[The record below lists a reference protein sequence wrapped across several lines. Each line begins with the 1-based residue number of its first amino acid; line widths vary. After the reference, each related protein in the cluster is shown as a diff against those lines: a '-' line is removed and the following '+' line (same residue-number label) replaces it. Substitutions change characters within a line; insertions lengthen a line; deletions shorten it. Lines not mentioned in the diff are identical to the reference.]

1 MSDRQAGSS
10 STRSGSQTSR
20 KKATRHQPIV
30 SCLEC
35 RRMKWK
41 CDRKFPCAN
50 CRKRGLESLCP
61 NGQLRSLRG
70 QYEQTSEDIEKLKK
84 RNALLKEAL
93 REALRQGFEISG
105 LGNGLDDIS
114 VMDARPTDMVTSAT
128 STEKYAQALVERES
142 STEESTHGHLI
153 VGDEPGSSS
162 FFGNAGAHYHLHVSG
177 EGSDS
182 PLRGERPFIADD
194 ISAERSDTFPFPNLA
209 PITVENL
216 LLLSPSRHDAER
228 WSRIYFEDA
237 AILHHSVDPQSYW
250 TNVFPRLF
258 GNATTADQARGQSL
272 NSHEL
277 GLVFLVLACGAAMDT
292 SLPPYNEIAER
303 FFRLGR
309 TALSINP
316 GDSLPFIQSIH
327 IMSRYLSNSFK
338 GPKTTLGFWTHLG
351 MAVRSAQSMGLHR
364 DGLRWNLS
372 DEELEMRRRLF
383 WEIYTEDILQSMTQA
398 RPRLISQTT
407 VDCAMPRYS
416 FSDGDSDC
424 RLIFHHYKYRLAR
437 ILSKVNDVQVNVVPS
452 QYKDVLAIHDLL
464 KKFEEE
470 LPPVLR
476 ANHVIGPHMD
486 RSAHYQRMTLR
497 LLITEGYLFLHR
509 VQFFKA
515 LKDSSHEPL
524 TSPFRFS
531 YVAELEA
538 SRVIL
543 LILQDALAM
552 EDQLAYRFLIFFFH
566 AFTAIVNFAAVVI
579 RSPRSSL
586 AMASLIQAE
595 HGVRLFESI
604 PDGFRAR
611 NDLPLIRKLLD
622 EARKSIESLNSENR
636 QQSEIDV
643 NSFGFGTKLVRL
655 STKPLAQAEAINP
668 SAQNGKSFGLDFNFP
683 TTLADAFELTN
694 QADPSLEQNFSSEYA
709 VPTFSEDDHLFDWLS
724 ADWTSAFVSS
734 DQYHAVDQSGTAARV
749 EEDFVNLMTSIG
761 LFASNDQT

>member
-1 MSDRQAGSS
+1 MSDRQAESA
-10 STRSGSQTSR
+10 STRLGSQSSR
-20 KKATRHQPIV
+20 RKATRHQPIV

-41 CDRKFPCAN
+41 CDRQFPCAN

-70 QYEQTSEDIEKLKK
+70 QYEQTSEDIENLKK

-93 REALRQGFEISG
+93 EEAVRQGFEISG

-114 VMDARPTDMVTSAT
+114 VVDARLTEMVTSAT
-128 STEKYAQALVERES
+128 STERYAQALVGRES

-182 PLRGERPFIADD
+182 PMRGERPFIADD

-228 WSRIYFEDA
+228 WSRIYFDDA
-237 AILHHSVDPQSYW
+237 AILHHSVDPQIYW
-250 TNVFPRLF
+250 ANVFPRLF
-258 GNATTADQARGQSL
+258 GNANISDQARGQSL

-398 RPRLISQTT
+398 RPRL
-407 VDCAMPRYS
+407 
-416 FSDGDSDC
+416 
-424 RLIFHHYKYRLAR
+424 HHYKYRLAR

-476 ANHVIGPHMD
+476 TNHVIGPHME
-486 RSAHYQRMTLR
+486 RSVHYQRMTLR
-497 LLITEGYLFLHR
+497 LLIMEGYLFLHR

-552 EDQLAYRFLIFFFH
+552 DDQLACRFLIFFFH

-579 RSPRSSL
+579 RSPLSSL
-586 AMASLIQAE
+586 AKASLIQAE

-622 EARKSIESLNSENR
+622 EARKSIESLNNENR
-636 QQSEIDV
+636 KQSEIDV

-655 STKPLAQAEAINP
+655 STRPLAQAEAIIP

-683 TTLADAFELTN
+683 TTLADAFEMTN
-694 QADPSLEQNFSSEYA
+694 QADPTSEQNCPSEYA
-709 VPTFSEDDHLFDWLS
+709 VPTFSEDDNNLLDWLS

-734 DQYHAVDQSGTAARV
+734 SDQYHAVDQSGSSARV

>member
-10 STRSGSQTSR
+10 STRSGSQSSR
-20 KKATRHQPIV
+20 KKATRYQPIV

-41 CDRKFPCAN
+41 CDRQFPCAN

-70 QYEQTSEDIEKLKK
+70 QYEQTSEDIENLKK

-93 REALRQGFEISG
+93 EEALRQGFEISG
-105 LGNGLDDIS
+105 LRNGLDDIS
-114 VMDARPTDMVTSAT
+114 VVDARPTGMVTSAM
-128 STEKYAQALVERES
+128 STERYAQALVERES

-237 AILHHSVDPQSYW
+237 AILHHSVDPQIYW

-258 GNATTADQARGQSL
+258 GNATTADQARGLSL

-398 RPRLISQTT
+398 RPRL
-407 VDCAMPRYS
+407 
-416 FSDGDSDC
+416 
-424 RLIFHHYKYRLAR
+424 HHYKYRLAR

-476 ANHVIGPHMD
+476 TNHVIGPHMD

-497 LLITEGYLFLHR
+497 LLITEG
-509 VQFFKA
+509 
-515 LKDSSHEPL
+515 SHEPL

-622 EARKSIESLNSENR
+622 EARKSIESLNNENR